1 MSEPVRVTVVQ
12 DEPEAEIVCSL
23 LRSEGIECYHRPTNV
38 TAGAF
43 DGVIGSGGSR
53 EVLVAPGELERAREL
68 LAAATDEGDEARP
81 HVT

>member
-12 DEPEAEIVCSL
+12 NEPEAELVCSL

-43 DGVIGSGGSR
+43 DGVVGSGGSR
-53 EVLVAPGELERAREL
+53 EVLVAPHAVERAREL
-68 LAAATDEGDEARP
+68 LAAADETRP
-81 HVT
+81 DLA